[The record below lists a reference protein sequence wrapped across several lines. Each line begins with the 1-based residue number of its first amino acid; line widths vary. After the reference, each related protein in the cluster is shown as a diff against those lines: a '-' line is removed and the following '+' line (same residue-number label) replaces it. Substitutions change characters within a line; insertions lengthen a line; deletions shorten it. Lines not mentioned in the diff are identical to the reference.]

1 MTTCP
6 AEFAITSSR
15 FPDTS
20 RKSPGIETLYFS
32 HLSAETL
39 LFSHLCAETLQVG
52 SEDSVH
58 CPKSGA
64 VVGSEGS
71 ALPNSAAVVGSVHA
85 VL

>member
-32 HLSAETL
+32 HLS
-39 LFSHLCAETLQVG
+39 AETLQVG